1 MGIATPMPIPYRK
14 VDCSDPGITRR
25 GRGKG
30 FEYLDPGRSR
40 VEEAETVAR
49 IRALAIPPAW
59 KEVWIC
65 SDPKGHIQAV
75 GIDDAGRKQYIYH
88 EAWRKRRDQQKFD
101 RMLEFARELPKVRQE
116 TNEHLVLDG
125 MPRER
130 ALACAVR
137 LLDRGF
143 FRIGGE
149 GYAEENK
156 TYGLA
161 TMRKEHVIV
170 DGNSVAF
177 DFVAKSGKQRLQSVV
192 DPHVAE
198 VVGILKRR
206 RAGGEELLAY
216 KVGRRWRD
224 VRSTDI
230 NAYLKDLS
238 GHEHSAKDFRTWH
251 GSVRCAL
258 ALAVSYSAHPSKTA
272 RKRAVTRA
280 VNEVAH
286 YLGNTPAVCRKSY
299 IDPRVIDRYHAGV
312 TIGPVLEVIGE
323 SDALSEGS
331 LGRVEEAVL
340 ELISGNMASP
350 LLENVA

>member
-1 MGIATPMPIPYRK
+1 MPIPYRK
-14 VDCSDPGITRR
+14 VDCSGPGIARR
-25 GRGKG
+25 GRGRG
-30 FEYLDPGRSR
+30 FEYIDEHGRR
-40 VEEAETVAR
+40 IEDAETVAR
-49 IRALAIPPAW
+49 IRSLAIPPAW
-59 KEVWIC
+59 KNVWIC

-75 GIDDAGRKQYIYH
+75 GVDEAGRKQYIYH
-88 EAWRKRRDQQKFD
+88 EAWRRRRDQQKFD
-101 RMLEFARELPKVRQE
+101 RMIEFAQALPDVRSQ
-116 TNEHLVLDG
+116 TNEHLRLEG

-161 TMRKEHVIV
+161 TMRKEHVTIS
-170 DGNSVAF
+170 GNTITF
-177 DFVAKSGKQRLQSVV
+177 DFIAKSGKQRLQSVV
-192 DPHVAE
+192 DPMVAD
-198 VVGILKRR
+198 VVSKLKRR

-216 KVGRRWRD
+216 KVGRSWRD
-224 VRSTDI
+224 VKSTDI
-230 NAYLKDLS
+230 NVYLKQLS

-251 GSVRCAL
+251 ATVRCAV
-258 ALAVSYSAHPSKTA
+258 ALAVSYSAHSSQTA
-272 RKRAVTRA
+272 RKRAISRA
-280 VNEVAH
+280 VKEVAH

-299 IDPRVIDRYHAGV
+299 IDPRVIDRYNAGV

-323 SDALSEGS
+323 SDALNEGS

-340 ELISGNMASP
+340 ELISGNMRSP
-350 LLENVA
+350 LLEKVA